1 KLTDSISNVFQFG
14 KLTENLIFFF
24 SLNISLLVISSFIID
39 WKMLLIKRL
48 NQNADYYLEDMKA
61 HKLMDTPV
69 IYFEDTNN
77 YNLLE
82 RISGLGSKCI
92 STFVSLLGLL
102 KNVFILISYLILLVR
117 INWSLGIVLVI
128 LIIPSLF
135 IYLKASKDQYLQGFA
150 QSLDVRRAG
159 YLINLFKDREAQQ
172 ELKIYNHGQFL
183 LDKWKSLYWKT
194 SNDQYK
200 LTKSVT
206 SKKRLF
212 SNLTHLFNTFY
223 FFGLIYFGTHDG
235 MTIGEYIA
243 YSSLFTSSMAGIIS
257 LVNDAGSI
265 YGNSFVVE
273 EFYDFVF
280 CSKEKDYI
288 EEASDQYEI
297 NLQDEITVKNLS
309 FQYPGQANS
318 VLKDISFSIKAGEN
332 GSGKSTLAKCLIG
345 YYEPTSGSVFYDHK
359 KVTKKNAN
367 KVWSKLTVLFQNYV
381 KYEFTLVENVLFHR
395 SNSLNDL
402 NKLER
407 QNTFEDYN
415 IISKQLSAG
424 KDSLLGRV
432 YGNGTELSGG
442 QWQKVALTRSLIK
455 EADIFLLDEPTSAMD
470 PLSERKLFDLF
481 FEMCSGKTA
490 IIITHRLANCKKAD
504 KIIVLDKGAVVEFG
518 DHASLLESRG
528 VYAAMFTAQKEPFDL
543 NVK

>member
-1 KLTDSISNVFQFG
+1 
-14 KLTENLIFFF
+14 
-24 SLNISLLVISSFIID
+24 
-39 WKMLLIKRL
+39 
-48 NQNADYYLEDMKA
+48 
-61 HKLMDTPV
+61 
-69 IYFEDTNN
+69 
-77 YNLLE
+77 
-82 RISGLGSKCI
+82 
-92 STFVSLLGLL
+92 
-102 KNVFILISYLILLVR
+102 
-117 INWSLGIVLVI
+117 
-128 LIIPSLF
+128 
-135 IYLKASKDQYLQGFA
+135 
-150 QSLDVRRAG
+150 
-159 YLINLFKDREAQQ
+159 
-172 ELKIYNHGQFL
+172 
-183 LDKWKSLYWKT
+183 
-194 SNDQYK
+194 
-200 LTKSVT
+200 
-206 SKKRLF
+206 
-212 SNLTHLFNTFY
+212 
-223 FFGLIYFGTHDG
+223 

-318 VLKDISFSIKAGEN
+318 VLKDISFSIKAGETVAIVGEN

-481 FEMCSGKTA
+481 LRCALG
-490 IIITHRLANCKKAD
+490 RQQLLLL
-504 KIIVLDKGAVVEFG
+504 IV
-518 DHASLLESRG
+518 
-528 VYAAMFTAQKEPFDL
+528 
-543 NVK
+543 